1 MRIPL
6 LILIAALG
14 VTGCKKLEPKAVTEA
29 KADRDESRDRRIR
42 QACASQASY
51 ERLKVLAFEKAAEV
65 RSAPSPL
72 LDQLAAAAVVR
83 MEEPTVKSRD
93 EALNVTVCRGT
104 MVIDLPPGTED
115 AFNGE
120 RQLSAEVEY
129 AAQAAADGSGML
141 YQLDGAEPII
151 YRLAAIDMKGAPVR
165 PMPAS
170 TASPVPV
177 PEPAAPVQTAERPS
191 PPLPAAA
198 PLRPRPSPTARPTR
212 RPAPAPIVEEEAP
225 RPALARPSFNCRY
238 ARTRTEQMV
247 CADERLASRDRA
259 MASQYYSAIA
269 NADRNTRAVLRGTRD
284 RFLADR
290 ERCRTARCVAETYE
304 DRVDEIDR
312 IMAEQ

>member
-1 MRIPL
+1 MRIPML
-6 LILIAALG
+6 VLIAALS
-14 VTGCKKLEPKAVTEA
+14 VAGCKKLEPKAVTEA
-29 KADRDESRDRRIR
+29 KAERDESRDRRIR

-51 ERLKVLAFEKAAEV
+51 DRLKVLAFEKAAEV
-65 RSAPSPL
+65 RSSPSPL
-72 LDQLAAAAVVR
+72 LDQLATSAVVR

-93 EALNVTVCRGT
+93 EALNVTVCRGK

-129 AAQAAADGSGML
+129 AAQAAADGSGLL

-151 YRLAAIDMKGAPVR
+151 YRLAAIDMKGAPVG
-165 PMPAS
+165 PAPLP
-170 TASPVPV
+170 TAT
-177 PEPAAPVQTAERPS
+177 PEPAPPVQTAKRAPA
-191 PPLPAAA
+191 PPPAAQ
-198 PLRPRPSPTARPTR
+198 PPRPRPTPARPTR
-212 RPAPAPIVEEEAP
+212 RPAPPPVVDQEEP

-247 CADERLASRDRA
+247 CSDERLAARDRT

-269 NADRNTRAVLRGTRD
+269 ASDRNTRAVLRGTRD
-284 RFLADR
+284 RFLAER
-290 ERCRTARCVAETYE
+290 ERCRTARCVADVYE

-312 IMAEQ
+312 IMAER

>member
-6 LILIAALG
+6 FILMAALG
-14 VTGCKKLEPKAVTEA
+14 LAGCKKLEPKAVTEA
-29 KADRDESRDRRIR
+29 KAERDESRDRRIR

-83 MEEPTVKSRD
+83 MEEPAVKSRD
-93 EALNVTVCRGT
+93 DALNVTVCRGRL
-104 MVIDLPPGTED
+104 VIDLPPGTED

-129 AAQAAADGSGML
+129 AAQAAADGSGLL

-151 YRLAAIDMKGAPVR
+151 YRLAAIDMKGAP
-165 PMPAS
+165 AG
-170 TASPVPV
+170 PVPV
-177 PEPAAPVQTAERPS
+177 PSETQTPESAAPVQTAERPAQ
-191 PPLPAAA
+191 PPPAAV
-198 PLRPRPSPTARPTR
+198 PPRPRATSEARPTARPAPP
-212 RPAPAPIVEEEAP
+212 PAVEREAP

-247 CADERLASRDRA
+247 CADERLAARDRA
-259 MASQYYSAIA
+259 MASLYYSAIA
-269 NADRNTRAVLRGTRD
+269 DADRDTRAALRGTRD
-284 RFLADR
+284 QFLAAR
-290 ERCRTARCVAETYE
+290 ERCRDARCVAETYE
-304 DRVDEIDR
+304 DRVDEIER
-312 IMAEQ
+312 IMSDQ